1 MAGEGGGGHTVHGD
15 AAALEVIEAQDE
27 VDEGGLA
34 AAGGAHDGHPLAR
47 LHRQGEVLDQGAALV
62 VAEGDIAEIHPAL
75 DALQR
80 PFRVRALLRLVQQGE
95 DPGGAGESVLE
106 LRHHGADVVEGL
118 HILVG
123 VGEKHRE
130 PAHGEA
136 AAGDQQHAHQGHP
149 RVDDAVDEA
158 GGGVC
163 EAAVED
169 RLLAALHQ
177 LPVDLREALRGPLF
191 IAEGLH
197 HLLPADHLV
206 DEGGLAAP
214 DLALLPEEPEG
225 AGGEEA
231 GHEEAQG
238 RQQHHEKGDG
248 DILGEHEDQGHRH
261 RQNTGEELGEAQQQ
275 PVREDVRVRDDP
287 AHDVA
292 GAVAVQIAEGQVLDV
307 PDGTGADVLDDA
319 VGHAVIEK
327 AHAPG
332 AEPRRSGADQ
342 DLPEIAP
349 HGGVVHPPGG
359 SDGVDGVAEEDGD
372 IELQDHRPGGQDQ
385 ARQQGDPAPADE
397 GQQPLHGADVALTQ
411 FLRFHAC
418 TSFPWGRSSGN
429 WDQ

>member
-1 MAGEGGGGHTVHGD
+1 MTGEGGGGHAVHGD

-34 AAGGAHDGHPLAR
+34 AAGGPHDGYPLAR
-47 LHRQGEVLDQGAALV
+47 LHRQGEVLDQGAALI
-62 VAEGDIAEIHPAL
+62 VAEGDVAEIYPAL
-75 DALQR
+75 DTLQR

-95 DPGGAGESVLE
+95 DPGGAGEGVLE

-123 VGEKHRE
+123 VGQEHRE

-136 AAGDQQHAHQGHP
+136 AAGDQQHAHQGHAS
-149 RVDDAVDEA
+149 VDDAVDEA
-158 GGGVC
+158 GAGVGD
-163 EAAVED
+163 AAVED
-169 RLLAALHQ
+169 RLLAALDE
-177 LPVDLREALRGPLF
+177 LVVDLGEALGGALL

-214 DLALLPEEPEG
+214 DLALLPEEAEG

-231 GHEEAQG
+231 GHEKAQG
-238 RQQHHEKGDG
+238 RQQHHEEGDG

-261 RQNTGEELGEAQQQ
+261 RQNTGEELGEAQEQA
-275 PVREDVRVRDDP
+275 VREDIRVGDDP

-292 GAVAVQIAEGQVLDV
+292 GAVAVQIGEGEALDV
-307 PDGTGADVLDDA
+307 PDGPGADVLHDA

-332 AEPRRSGADQ
+332 TEPRRPGADQ
-342 DLPEIAP
+342 DPPEAVP
-349 HGGVVHPPGG
+349 HGGVVHLSGG
-359 SDGVDGVAEEDGD
+359 HDGVDGVTEEDGD
-372 IELQDHRPGGQDQ
+372 IELQDHRPGGEDQ
-385 ARQQGDPAPADE
+385 ARQQGDPALADE
-397 GQQPLHGADVALTQ
+397 GQQPLHGADVALAQ

-418 TSFPWGRSSGN
+418 ASFHWGRSSGN